1 MLDVHLDQSI
11 NKIYKLARKRRH
23 ELLTMEHLMLAL
35 INNKHASQILNSVG
49 ADKQLLQQ
57 ELMRLKSLT
66 LMQAKNISW

>member
-35 INNKHASQILNSVG
+35 LSS
-49 ADKQLLQQ
+49 
-57 ELMRLKSLT
+57 MP
-66 LMQAKNISW
+66 